1 MNQDINITTNKI
13 LQTGPM
19 KKSAGNYALVL
30 LQAKDIPQML
40 GLQDVAFAA
49 LTQDQQTY
57 LHHKT
62 PAFLE
67 KHLAQGNVI
76 LGVVADGKLVAQSVV
91 VNPTRLNPNSGM
103 TDMKLDVKP
112 EKLTVI
118 QGVIVDPVYRG
129 NNLMTVMVDE
139 WLALA
144 KAEGRTHALAE
155 VTVQNHHS
163 WSVFMKEGLQIHSMG
178 HDGTDN
184 SEVYNMHASVT
195 HLIGRRAKP
204 DFNKAAARKSATC
217 HMSQLL
223 HQKALLRKG
232 YVGVSFNAANQN
244 IVFRAPRK
252 KQCKPGGM

>member
-1 MNQDINITTNKI
+1 MNQDINISTNKI
-13 LQTGPM
+13 LKTGPM
-19 KKSAGNYALVL
+19 KKSGGQYALVL
-30 LQAKDIPQML
+30 LQPKDIPQMM

-49 LTQDQQTY
+49 LTPEQQTY

-62 PAFLE
+62 PEFLN
-67 KHLAQGNVI
+67 KHFAHGNIV

-91 VNPTRLNPNSGM
+91 VNPTRLYPDTGM
-103 TDMKLDVKP
+103 TDMKLDVEP
-112 EKLTVI
+112 EKITTI
-118 QGVIVDPVYRG
+118 QGVIVDPAARG

-139 WLALA
+139 WLAIA
-144 KAEGRTHALAE
+144 KKEGRTHAVAE

-163 WSVFMKEGLQIHSMG
+163 WSVFMKEGLQIHSIG

-184 SEVYNMHASVT
+184 SDVYNMHASVT
-195 HLIGRRAKP
+195 HLINRRAKP
-204 DFNKAAARKSATC
+204 DFNKAAAPKSATC

-244 IVFRAPRK
+244 ICFRAPRK
-252 KQCKPGGM
+252 KQFKPGGV